1 MVCAGVRR
9 GYTASTPIATD
20 PAMPRLPL
28 LLAALTA
35 SIGLAACA
43 PDSFR
48 NYEARGLNSYLDKVQ
63 DVCANTRLGSQ
74 PLGEWLRSGSDDS
87 DSNYVYW
94 LDQTSRLYYNRI
106 TVPQY
111 RDAIA
116 ATFGGSKA
124 NADALDCIVRNL
136 PADRPTSPPGGMF

>member
-1 MVCAGVRR
+1 
-9 GYTASTPIATD
+9 
-20 PAMPRLPL
+20 MPRLSLLPL
-28 LLAALTA
+28 TAVVTA

-48 NYEARGLNSYLDKVQ
+48 NYEARGLNNYLDKVQ
-63 DVCANTRLGSQ
+63 AVCANTRLGNQ
-74 PLGEWLRSGSDDS
+74 PLGEWLRSGSDES

-106 TVPQY
+106 TVPEY
-111 RDAIA
+111 RGSIA
-116 ATFGGSKA
+116 GTFGGDKS

>member
-1 MVCAGVRR
+1 MRR
-9 GYTASTPIATD
+9 GYTGGSPIATD
-20 PAMPRLPL
+20 PAMPRLRPL
-28 LLAALTA
+28 LSIAVLTA
-35 SIGLAACA
+35 AAGLTACA

-48 NYEARGLNSYLDKVQ
+48 NYEARGLNNYLDKIQ
-63 DVCANTRLGSQ
+63 AVCANTRLNSR

-111 RDAIA
+111 RDSIA
-116 ATFGGSKA
+116 GAFGGNQP

-136 PADRPTSPPGGMF
+136 PPDRPTSPPGGMF